1 MIESKA
7 FTLFL
12 AAAIVVIVAP
22 GPDSCTSF
30 PEGFLPVGE
39 LAWYLP

>member
-22 GPDSCTSF
+22 GPDILYVI

>member
-1 MIESKA
+1 MIEPKA

-12 AAAIVVIVAP
+12 AAAIIVIVAP
-22 GPDSCTSF
+22 GPF